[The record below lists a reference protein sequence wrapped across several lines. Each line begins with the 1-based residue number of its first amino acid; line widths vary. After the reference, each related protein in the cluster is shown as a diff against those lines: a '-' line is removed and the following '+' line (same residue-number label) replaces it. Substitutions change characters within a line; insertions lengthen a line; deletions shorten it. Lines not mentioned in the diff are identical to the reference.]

1 MGSLFENLNIGIW
14 AGFIIQV
21 IGRIAGRSM
30 GGDMGTQIGL
40 VITLLGVVIF
50 VWGCMRYAVDKGYSK
65 WLGLL
70 GLFSCI
76 GFIVLLVLPEKS

>member
-1 MGSLFENLNIGIW
+1 MGSLLENLNIGIW

-30 GGDMGTQIGL
+30 GGELGATIGL
-40 VITLLGVVIF
+40 VISLLGLVIF
-50 VWGCMRYAVDKGYSK
+50 VWGCMRYAADKGYSK

-70 GLFSCI
+70 GLLSCI
-76 GFIVLLVLPEKS
+76 GFIILLVLPEKS